1 MRSIGQNAPLSH
13 YVGRYGLGDTQ
24 KYPDKSTTS
33 INRQRLIRVIAMKV
47 SKGLGDRG
55 GDASMGW
62 GDDEKNA
69 ALPRVAPLSVGAN
82 FKSNTEESKK

>member
-1 MRSIGQNAPLSH
+1 
-13 YVGRYGLGDTQ
+13 
-24 KYPDKSTTS
+24 
-33 INRQRLIRVIAMKV
+33 MKV